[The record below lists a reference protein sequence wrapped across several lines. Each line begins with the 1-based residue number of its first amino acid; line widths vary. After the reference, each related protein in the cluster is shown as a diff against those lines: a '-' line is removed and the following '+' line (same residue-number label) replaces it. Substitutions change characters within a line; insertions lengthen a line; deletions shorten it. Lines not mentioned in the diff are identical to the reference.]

1 MFLFPTLD
9 LVAFAWFCGVWLVY
23 TAILEWTDYGAQ
35 SLNSQA
41 NRFRSAW
48 IEEVSARD
56 VRIADAQI
64 MASLHSGA
72 AFFASAS
79 LIGLGGVLNVFGPR
93 SELLNALASLP
104 FGTHTTPQQ
113 WEAKVIGLAIIFAY
127 AFLKFAWSYRLF
139 IYATIM
145 MGAMPPANEQDTPR
159 AQDYTH
165 RTAQL
170 AQEAAC
176 HFNRG
181 QRALIFGLGYLGWFV
196 HPALFIAMT
205 IAVAIAQWRRE
216 FASNSSRIIMKQVPV
231 KGQLDLPQKR

>member
-1 MFLFPTLD
+1 MLLFPTLD
-9 LVAFAWFCGVWLVY
+9 LVAFAWFCGVWLAY
-23 TAILEWTDYGAQ
+23 SAILEWTDYGAQ

-48 IEEVSARD
+48 IEEVSTRD
-56 VRIADAQI
+56 VRIADTQI

-79 LIGLGGVLNVFGPR
+79 LIGLGGVLNVFGPS
-93 SELLNALASLP
+93 SELLNTLASLP

-113 WEAKVIGLAIIFAY
+113 WEAKIIGLVIIFAY

-139 IYATIM
+139 IYAAIM
-145 MGAMPPANEQDTPR
+145 MGAMPPANKQGTPR
-159 AQDYTH
+159 AQDYTD

-181 QRALIFGLGYLGWFV
+181 QRALIFALGYLGWFV
-196 HPALFIAMT
+196 HPVLFIAMT
-205 IAVAIAQWRRE
+205 ITVAIAQWRRE
-216 FASNSSRIIMKQVPV
+216 FTSSSSRIIKKQV
-231 KGQLDLPQKR
+231 LPQKT